1 MRSAGWLA
9 ILVYGWCGG
18 GQAQAQAPAAA
29 AAGGARPLAPDDA
42 VLAAFPPSPGRDVVV
57 RACVPCHAPELVVA
71 KRRTEDEWD
80 RIIAAMIDRGAVA
93 DEDEQQRILEYLLEL
108 FGPAPEAASSRD

>member
-9 ILVYGWCGG
+9 ILACGWCGG
-18 GQAQAQAPAAA
+18 GQAQAPAA
-29 AAGGARPLAPDDA
+29 GTRPIAPDDA
-42 VLAAFPPSPGRDVVV
+42 VLAVFPPNRGRDVVV

-93 DEDEQQRILEYLLEL
+93 DEDEQQRILEYLVQV
-108 FGPAPEAASSRD
+108 FGPAPEAASPRD

>member
-9 ILVYGWCGG
+9 ILACGWSGSGG
-18 GQAQAQAPAAA
+18 AQAPAV
-29 AAGGARPLAPDDA
+29 GARPIAQDEAALA
-42 VLAAFPPSPGRDVVV
+42 VFPPHLGRDVVV

-80 RIIAAMIDRGAVA
+80 RVIAAMIDRGAVA
-93 DEDEQQRILEYLLEL
+93 DEDEQQRILEYLAQV
-108 FGPAPEAASSRD
+108 FGPAPEAASARD